1 MQTFTRLLGFLRP
14 HRRGVIVSFLFA
26 AAAMGA
32 GVAIPW
38 LTGQAIG
45 AITVHDRGGLVLFA
59 VLVAVAG
66 LLRLGLSVGRR
77 LVAGRVSLAVEYDLR
92 ARLYS
97 HLQSLEL
104 GFFDHQQT
112 GQLMSRV
119 TVDLQAVR
127 FFLGYGLIFIGQSFF
142 TLALAAVAMLI
153 IQPELAL
160 IALAPVP
167 FVVLVAFRYG
177 RRSRPAMQE
186 VQQRIAE
193 LTAVAEENVS
203 GVRVVKAFARE
214 PLQLERFRHQT
225 GRVFDQAMYTPRLQA
240 RYAPLIGFLPY
251 LGLAAILLVGGRAA
265 IHGSIDIAV
274 FTAFY
279 GYVLMLTGPM
289 RTLGYMLG
297 AAQRATASGA
307 RIFQVLDR
315 QPGIVAPPGAP
326 PLPEGR
332 GRIELRDVSLTFE
345 GTVRPALE
353 AIDLTVEAGSTVAL
367 VGGTGS
373 GKTSL
378 VSLLPRLYDTT
389 SGSVLI
395 DGADVR
401 AIDPGSLRSQ
411 IAVVTDDP
419 FLFSA
424 TVHDNIAYAR
434 PDATREEVEQAAQ
447 RAHAD
452 GFVRELPDGY
462 DTLIGERGLTLSG
475 GQRQRIAIARA
486 LLANPRILVLDD
498 ATSSV
503 DASTEQEIKQALAE
517 VMDGR
522 TTLVI
527 AHRLSTIAL
536 ADEIVVLERGRI
548 VAHGA
553 HEELLAQEGLYR
565 DIVEKG
571 LPDQVFLTRKPIEDE
586 PAAGG
591 RNGDGRARAAP
602 AAATARALQTAT
614 NGGRRADGAPRAG
627 DPAQPAG
634 APARRI
640 DEGVSALGSG
650 ALGSLT
656 TAGREQD
663 RLAELRRRLRQ
674 TAGRGRKL
682 RGLVELL
689 RPYKGRVALMFL
701 TLIVATAAA
710 LAPIPLATK
719 AIDNGI
725 QHRDVAALDRIVLVF
740 LVAALVSWSASAAQT
755 YLTGW
760 VGQRALQ
767 DLRVQLFRHLQ
778 SLSLSFYSRVRAGVV
793 ISRITNDVEAL
804 DSLVSDGIVTLFQ
817 STLTLVGV
825 VVILLALDA
834 KLALW
839 TFLAIPLLAAGALA
853 FRVASA
859 DAFRRT
865 RERIAAIT
873 GYLQET
879 LSGIRVVRAFGQERR
894 HVGRFADL
902 NQANRDAN
910 MTTVYLNAAYFPGV
924 ELLSSLVTVGI
935 LVIGG
940 FEVLHGNAQ
949 TGVVFGFI
957 AALNQFFDPIQ
968 QLSQLYTTY
977 QSGMAALDKI
987 FELLD
992 EEPELVDRPGAVE
1005 LERLRGELSFEGV
1018 SFRYGDD
1025 DAGSWALRD
1034 IDLHVPP
1041 GQTVALVG
1049 ETGAGKS
1056 TFAKLVARF
1065 YDPTV
1070 GAVRVDGHDLRDV
1083 AAGSLRARMGIVP
1096 QEGFLFSGTIG
1107 QNIAFGRPNA
1117 TPEEIAAAAAAVGAD
1132 AFVADLPLGY
1142 DTEVGER
1149 GVQLSAGQR
1158 QLVAFARALIADP
1171 RILVLDEATS
1181 NVDIQTET
1189 RIEQGLRRL
1198 LAGRTAI
1205 VIAHRLSTIRHAG
1218 LIVVLDGGRIVER
1231 GTHEELLAAQG
1242 AYARL
1247 HRDWAEQAAA

>member
-26 AAAMGA
+26 AAAMAA

-45 AITVHDRGGLVLFA
+45 AITHHDRSKLVWFA
-59 VLVAVAG
+59 VAVGAAG
-66 LLRLGLSVGRR
+66 ALRLGLSVGRR

-104 GFFDHQQT
+104 GFFDRQQT

-142 TLALAAVAMLI
+142 TLALAAVAMFI
-153 IQPELAL
+153 IQPVLAL

-193 LTAVAEENVS
+193 LTAVAQENVS

-214 PLQLERFRHQT
+214 QLQLARFRHQT
-225 GRVFDQAMYTPRLQA
+225 RRVFDQSMYTTRLQA
-240 RYAPLIGFLPY
+240 RYAPMIGFLPY

-265 IHGSIDIAV
+265 IDGSIDIAV

-315 QPGIVAPPGAP
+315 APGIVAPAGAP
-326 PLPEGR
+326 PLPDGR
-332 GRIELRDVSLTFE
+332 GRIELRDVSLTYE
-345 GTVRPALE
+345 GASRPALE
-353 AIDLTVEAGSTVAL
+353 DVDLTVMAGSTVAL

-378 VSLLPRLYDTT
+378 VSLLPRLYDVT
-389 SGSVLI
+389 GGAVLI
-395 DGADVR
+395 DGVDVR
-401 AIDPGSLRSQ
+401 TVDPASLRRE

-434 PDATREEVEQAAQ
+434 GGQGAVSRAEVEEAAR

-462 DTLIGERGLTLSG
+462 DTMIGERGLTLSG

-503 DASTEQEIKQALAE
+503 DASTEQEIKLALGE
-517 VMDGR
+517 VMEGR
-522 TTLVI
+522 TTFVI

-548 VAHGA
+548 VAHGT
-553 HEELLAQEGLYR
+553 HDELLAQEGLYR
-565 DIVEKG
+565 EIVEKG
-571 LPDQVFLTRKPIEDE
+571 LPDQVFLTRKPIEEDVD
-586 PAAGG
+586 PATNG
-591 RNGDGRARAAP
+591 RGPRPAVAAAAPTP
-602 AAATARALQTAT
+602 AAAETGFARRSSQAT
-614 NGGRRADGAPRAG
+614 TFGRRHG
-627 DPAQPAG
+627 
-634 APARRI
+634 
-640 DEGVSALGSG
+640 DEGVSALASG

-674 TAGRGRKL
+674 TSGRGRKV
-682 RGLVELL
+682 RGLIELL
-689 RPYKGRVALMFL
+689 RPYRGRVALMFG
-701 TLIVATAAA
+701 TLIVATGAT
-710 LAPIPLATK
+710 LAPIPLATQ
-719 AIDNGI
+719 AIDKGI
-725 QHRDVAALDRIVLVF
+725 QQHDVAALDVIVLVF
-740 LVAALVSWSASAAQT
+740 LAAALVSWGASAAQT

-778 SLSLSFYSRVRAGVV
+778 SLSLSFYSRVRSGVV

-817 STLTLVGV
+817 STLTLLGV
-825 VVILLALDA
+825 VVILVAMDAQLALY
-834 KLALW
+834 
-839 TFLAIPLLAAGALA
+839 TFLAIPLLAAAALA
-853 FRVASA
+853 FRIASA

-879 LSGIRVVRAFGQERR
+879 LSGIRVVRSFGQEQR
-894 HVGRFADL
+894 HVSRFADL
-902 NQANRDAN
+902 NTANRDAN

-940 FEVLHGNAQ
+940 FEVIGGHTQ
-949 TGVVFGFI
+949 TGIVFGFI

-1005 LERLRGELSFEGV
+1005 LEALRGELSFEHV

-1025 DAGSWALRD
+1025 DAGPWALRD
-1034 IDLHVPP
+1034 VDLHVAP

-1056 TFAKLVARF
+1056 TLAKLVARF
-1065 YDPTV
+1065 YDPTTGV
-1070 GAVRVDGHDLRDV
+1070 VRVDGHDLRDV

-1107 QNIAFGRPNA
+1107 ENIAFGRPDA

-1132 AFVADLPLGY
+1132 VFVDELPLAY

-1158 QLVAFARALIADP
+1158 QLIAFARALIADP

-1189 RIEQGLRRL
+1189 RIELGLRRL

-1218 LIVVLDGGRIVER
+1218 LIVVLDGGRIVEQ
-1231 GTHEELLAAQG
+1231 GTHDELIAAEG
-1242 AYARL
+1242 AYWAL
-1247 HRDWAEQAAA
+1247 YQDWAEQAVA